1 MSVYLKEIIYEDSV
15 LGRITAEQ
23 FQLLSASYTDEQAK
37 LTEALPRRET
47 EIQRL
52 KDTVS
57 NTAAFLDKAKRYT
70 DIQALTPELLRLF
83 IQKIVVHIRTGDYFP
98 DLKLTEETR
107 PIGKWG
113 RMHRDYLKEY
123 HPIRFNNLVLSG
135 NLWTY
140 LADMNEQA
148 QQRLETLV
156 AQLISTEG
164 ITEALKAADSICWTQ
179 QMNNIVAR
187 AEAIVRE
194 ELIYNE

>member
-1 MSVYLKEIIYEDSV
+1 MSVQY
-15 LGRITAEQ
+15 
-23 FQLLSASYTDEQAK
+23 
-37 LTEALPRRET
+37 
-47 EIQRL
+47 
-52 KDTVS
+52 
-57 NTAAFLDKAKRYT
+57 
-70 DIQALTPELLRLF
+70 
-83 IQKIVVHIRTGDYFP
+83 IRTGDFFP